1 MSQNQDKEHWIKRAM
16 YGFLANQV
24 EAGRKISQECEARE
38 RRMEGVPGQ
47 GQRIIVSLY
56 NEVWFGTEVW
66 DKDGHDILRAYRVWG
81 SVWGVIRR

>member
-1 MSQNQDKEHWIKRAM
+1 
-16 YGFLANQV
+16 
-24 EAGRKISQECEARE
+24 
-38 RRMEGVPGQ
+38 MEGVPGQ

-81 SVWGVIRR
+81 SVRGVMRR